1 MRNQNT
7 GSAQPEGVAP
17 RSHRLVRRLTWL
29 FAIES
34 AAVGVFLCADLLP
47 AGVLSQARA
56 LAHEA
61 VSGGLGALVLAS
73 LLLPLTVLLGT
84 LALTWA
90 RFRFA
95 AGPSTSRRMWDDPGF
110 AARPCQAV
118 IVPLG
123 TLLIWLVVRFA
134 WPVSG
139 WPISGWP
146 IPGGP
151 ISVGPEASMGD
162 AAGTA
167 GIGTTAN
174 LAAAFVFALAFV
186 SLVTERVMHAFPA
199 PQLPEAPALRRVLL
213 LTTLLLVAGALIEL
227 GRGADLAWVRWPLLV
242 LICVPGVVA
251 SELSLRALARMF
263 IPAPAPADATA
274 VSESFVASLITGGP
288 RAPGNLLR
296 THLGLD
302 FARSWALKF
311 LSAAILPAILGTLLF
326 CWILTGLKLIDL
338 GQRGIYERFGAPVA
352 VLGPGLHL
360 LLPWPLGRLRPV
372 EYGTIHSVAIG
383 VDPNAPQEKEQAVAA
398 EATPPASLN
407 RLWESSHP
415 GQANYLV
422 PSRGTG
428 QEGFQSVST
437 EISVLY
443 RVGLSDQAARESV
456 YTVADPESL
465 IRESASR
472 LVLRYFNSREL
483 DSVLRE
489 RRDQTGAASLRA
501 ALAANMEEHHTGIE
515 IVSVLIEE
523 IHPPAGAAGA
533 YHAVQA
539 AVINSKASIAQESG
553 RAKRAAGVAQQEAHQ
568 LVAAADAQAAE
579 TVSAADAEAYRFNAD
594 RRAYGEAGESFLLER
609 TYGKLKTALAQM
621 PLTIVDHR
629 LSPAQGPVLDLRN
642 PSVARTPPAA
652 PASAPAAAAPAA
664 ASAARPGGAP
674 AATPDIDLPD

>member
-1 MRNQNT
+1 MKNP
-7 GSAQPEGVAP
+7 GSEPAQPEGVAP

-29 FAIES
+29 FAMELG
-34 AAVGVFLCADLLP
+34 AVVVFLFAALLP
-47 AGVLSQARA
+47 PAVLPQARA
-56 LAHEA
+56 IAREA
-61 VSGGLGALVLAS
+61 LTGGLSALVLTS
-73 LLLPLTVLLGT
+73 LLLAFTVLLGT

-95 AGPSTSRRMWDDPGF
+95 EGSAAPRSRRPWDDPGF
-110 AARPCQAV
+110 AARPVQAL

-123 TLLIWLVVRFA
+123 TALIWLVVKA
-134 WPVSG
+134 TWPAA
-139 WPISGWP
+139 PI
-146 IPGGP
+146 
-151 ISVGPEASMGD
+151 GD
-162 AAGTA
+162 TETAAAGA
-167 GIGTTAN
+167 ATTTN

-186 SLVTERVMHAFPA
+186 SLVAERVMNAFPA

-213 LTTLLLVAGALIEL
+213 LTTLLLVAAALIEL
-227 GRGADLAWVRWPLLV
+227 GRGAELAWVRWPLLV
-242 LICVPGVVA
+242 LICVPGLVA
-251 SELSLRALARMF
+251 SELSIRALARMF
-263 IPAPAPADATA
+263 LPAPAPADATA
-274 VSESFVASLITGGP
+274 VTESLLASLITGGP

-311 LSAAILPAILGTLLF
+311 LSAAILPAILGTALL

-383 VDPNAPQEKEQAVAA
+383 VDPTAPQEKEQPVGA
-398 EATPPASLN
+398 EAPPPGSLN

-443 RVGLSDQAARESV
+443 RVGLSDEAAEQSV
-456 YTVADPESL
+456 YTVADPVSL

-483 DSVLRE
+483 DSVLYE
-489 RRDQTGAASLRA
+489 RREANVAASLRT
-501 ALAANMEEHHTGIE
+501 ALAANMDEHHTGIE

-539 AVINSKASIAQESG
+539 AIINSKASIAQETG

-568 LVAAADAQAAE
+568 LTAAADAQATESVA
-579 TVSAADAEAYRFNAD
+579 AADAEAYRFNAD
-594 RRAYGEAGESFLLER
+594 RRAYAEAGESFLLER
-609 TYGKLKTALAQM
+609 TYSKLKTALAQI

-642 PSVARTPPAA
+642 PSVSRATPAA
-652 PASAPAAAAPAA
+652 PASAGRPAATAP
-664 ASAARPGGAP
+664 S
-674 AATPDIDLPD
+674 ATPDIDLPD

>member
-1 MRNQNT
+1 MKNP
-7 GSAQPEGVAP
+7 GPESAQPEGVAP

-29 FAIES
+29 FAIELGAVAIFLF
-34 AAVGVFLCADLLP
+34 AALLP
-47 AGVLSQARA
+47 AAVLPQARA
-56 LAHEA
+56 IAREA
-61 VSGGLGALVLAS
+61 IAGGLSALVLTS
-73 LLLPLTVLLGT
+73 LLLPFTALLGT

-95 AGPSTSRRMWDDPGF
+95 ESALRSRRPWDDPGF
-110 AARPCQAV
+110 AARPVQAL

-123 TLLIWLVVRFA
+123 TVLIWLVVKFA
-134 WPVSG
+134 WPISAGPAAPMGETEAVVSAG
-139 WPISGWP
+139 
-146 IPGGP
+146 
-151 ISVGPEASMGD
+151 
-162 AAGTA
+162 AA
-167 GIGTTAN
+167 TTAN

-186 SLVTERVMHAFPA
+186 SLVAERVMNAFPA

-213 LTTLLLVAGALIEL
+213 LTTLLLVAAALIEL
-227 GRGADLAWVRWPLLV
+227 GRGAELAWVRWPLLV
-242 LICVPGVVA
+242 LICVPGLVA
-251 SELSLRALARMF
+251 SELSIRALARMF
-263 IPAPAPADATA
+263 VPAPAPAEATA
-274 VSESFVASLITGGP
+274 VTESLLASLITGGP

-311 LSAAILPAILGTLLF
+311 LSAAILPAILGTAVL
-326 CWILTGLKLIDL
+326 CWMLTGLKLIDL

-383 VDPNAPQEKEQAVAA
+383 VDPSAPQEKEQAVGA
-398 EATPPASLN
+398 EAPPPASLN

-443 RVGLSDQAARESV
+443 RVGLSDEAAEQSV
-456 YTVADPESL
+456 YTVAEPESL

-483 DSVLRE
+483 DSVLYE
-489 RRDQTGAASLRA
+489 RREANVAASLRA
-501 ALAANMEEHHTGIE
+501 ELAANMDEHHTGIE

-539 AVINSKASIAQESG
+539 AIINSKASIAQETG

-568 LVAAADAQAAE
+568 LTAAADAQATESIA
-579 TVSAADAEAYRFNAD
+579 AADAESYRFNAD
-594 RRAYGEAGESFLLER
+594 RRAYAEAGESFLLER
-609 TYGKLKTALAQM
+609 SYSGLKMALAQT

-642 PSVARTPPAA
+642 PSVSRATPAA
-652 PASAPAAAAPAA
+652 PAP
-664 ASAARPGGAP
+664 AARPAATP
-674 AATPDIDLPD
+674 PTATPDIDLPD